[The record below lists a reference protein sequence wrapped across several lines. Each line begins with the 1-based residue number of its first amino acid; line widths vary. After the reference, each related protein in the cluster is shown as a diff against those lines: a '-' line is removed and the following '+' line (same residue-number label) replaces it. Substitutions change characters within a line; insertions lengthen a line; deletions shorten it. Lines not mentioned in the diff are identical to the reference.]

1 MASDKTLN
9 AKNLA
14 ALGADRLAELLLEL
28 ATGDAAAK
36 RRLRLELASRS
47 GGGDVAPEIRKRLT
61 SIAKARSFVDWR
73 KIRALAVDLDMQRT
87 AIMSHVAPTKPAEAF
102 DLLWRL
108 LEIAPSIYER
118 CDDSNGT
125 IGGVMST
132 ALEDLGAVAAQAKLA
147 PHALADRVFSGV
159 CGNDYAQFD
168 GLIALMA
175 EALGREGL
183 VLLKARFEE
192 LAAKPPA
199 KPTLDDRRVIGLS
212 TRGPI
217 YQDDY
222 ESRHQTRVVQSALT
236 EIADALGDVDGYAAR
251 FSVEERTN
259 PAIAARIA
267 ERLLAAGRADEA
279 MAALA
284 LAEADLRNGRH
295 WPDWQRVRIDVLDA
309 LGLSADAQNERWAI
323 FERSLD
329 AEYLRAHLKR
339 LPDFDDDEAES
350 RALAHVRQHP
360 DFHQALEF
368 LMDWPAQGLAA
379 ELVLARHA
387 ELDGDH
393 YWLLTPAADALEQR
407 EPLAATL
414 MLRAMIDFALDR
426 ARSKRYGHAA
436 RHLQTCEYLAKRIE
450 GFGDHLDHDAY
461 VASLRLRHGRKSGF
475 WNS

>member
-14 ALGADRLAELLLEL
+14 ALGAERLAELLLEL

-118 CDDSNGT
+118 CDDRNGT
-125 IGGVMST
+125 IGSVMST

-147 PHALADRVFSGV
+147 PRALADRVFAGV

-175 EALGREGL
+175 EALGRDGL
-183 VLLKARFEE
+183 MLLKARFEE
-192 LAAKPPA
+192 LAAKPTA
-199 KPTLDDRRVIGLS
+199 KPASDDRRVIGIS

-217 YQDDY
+217 YQEDY
-222 ESRHQTRVVQSALT
+222 EARHHARVVHSALT

-251 FSVEERTN
+251 FSAEERSN

-279 MAALA
+279 MAALV
-284 LAEADLRNGRH
+284 LAEADSRNGRH

-329 AEYLRAHLKR
+329 VEYLRAHLKR

-350 RALAHVRQHP
+350 RALALVRQHP
-360 DFHQALEF
+360 DFHQALGF

-393 YWLLTPAADALEQR
+393 YWLLTPAADALELS

-414 MLRAMIDFALDR
+414 MLRAMINFALDR

-436 RHLQTCEYLAKRIE
+436 RHLKTCEYLAKRIE
-450 GFGDHLDHDAY
+450 GFGDHAEHDAY
-461 VASLRLRHGRKSGF
+461 VATLKLRHGRKSGF
-475 WNS
+475 WTA